1 MFTQEEIQSLVSQI
15 EGLSSSRPM
24 FYLKFCR
31 EKEYAEEVLSG
42 RLYANTPDYFRQQEL
57 KSGIRGQGDKNELT
71 LTFVANNLNAYD
83 RETGDLAFTMPAA
96 TVRVKFNDDEK
107 IPLVSFVGIPLR
119 DMKFINAD
127 ETHAEFDFPFSEQEF
142 VEMEDTFGPYC
153 VLINAREL
161 EMRIKKAC
169 ANSGI
174 DYIFDP
180 VMYVPSNSLE
190 KMKAYQTGEKERFLF
205 KDEDLS
211 YQREYRLAL
220 AIEIPEDH
228 YIHIG
233 KLENA
238 TILESSVLK
247 SIRFSVGYQSHS
259 KED

>member
-1 MFTQEEIQSLVSQI
+1 MFTQEEITSLVAQI
-15 EGLSSSRPM
+15 EGLSGTRPM
-24 FYLKFCR
+24 FYLKFCG
-31 EKEYAEEVLSG
+31 KKKYAEDVLSG
-42 RLYANTPDYFRQQEL
+42 KLYANTPEYFRQQEL
-57 KSGIRGQGDKNELT
+57 KSGVRGQGDKNELT
-71 LTFVANNLNAYD
+71 LTFVANKLDAYD
-83 RETGDLAFTMPAA
+83 RETGDLAFTMSAP
-96 TVRVKFNDDEK
+96 TVRIKYNNDEK

-127 ETHAEFDFPFSEQEF
+127 EYHAEFDFPFSEQEF
-142 VEMEDTFGPYC
+142 DEMEDTFGPYC

-161 EMRIKKAC
+161 ELRIKKAC
-169 ANSGI
+169 ASSGI

-190 KMKAYQTGEKERFLF
+190 KMKAYHTGEKARFLY

-238 TILESSVLK
+238 KILDSSALK
-247 SIRFSVGYQSHS
+247 SLRISVGYQSHS